1 MVTRMIDKL
10 VVAQRLLQRL
20 RTAGAALQ
28 PGSCDDLVPD
38 VGWDL
43 ADAAV
48 IARALAGLTVALPEV
63 VATLKTAV
71 DHARTPVEVDGYFEA
86 MHAAQELVA
95 HTHRMAHNL
104 DPHYGPHG
112 RHPHRRRSPSPDR
125 FGR

>member
-1 MVTRMIDKL
+1 VWSDAVIDKL
-10 VVAQRLLQRL
+10 VVAQRLLARL
-20 RTAGAALQ
+20 RAAGAALQ
-28 PGSCDDLVPD
+28 SGPGDELAPD
-38 VGWDL
+38 AGWEL

-48 IARALAGLTVALPEV
+48 IARALAGLTVSLPEV

-71 DHARTPVEVDGYFEA
+71 DHAGTPVEVDGYFEA
-86 MHAAQELVA
+86 MRAAEELVA

-125 FGR
+125 FG